1 MDSNL
6 LNQTG
11 IFQSFA
17 DIKKSME
24 TFQLERYVSNE
35 QT

>member
-1 MDSNL
+1 MDSNP

-17 DIKKSME
+17 NNKKSME
-24 TFQLERYVSNE
+24 TFHLERYVSNE